1 MTGLTIAEVRE
12 YVELDAVAHGVLC
25 RMATGARILIDC
37 DPALSALGAAPPVYL
52 LASSSQTPPRSLWDA
67 EERGD
72 IVIVDCATTEATDRV
87 LAAMGGIEDIED
99 VQRLRY

>member
-12 YVELDAVAHGVLC
+12 YVAVDSDAHGVLC
-25 RMATGARILIDC
+25 RTATGARILID
-37 DPALSALGAAPPVYL
+37 LSTLGAVPTVYL
-52 LASSSQTPPRSLWDA
+52 LLSSSHQQPRSLRSLWAA

-72 IVIVDCATTEATDRV
+72 VVIVDCATTEATDRL

-99 VQRLRY
+99 VQKLRY